1 MKRASLNDIAK
12 ALGVSKTLVSLVLN
26 GKHKEHRIG
35 EETRNNVIE
44 TARKMGYKPNQLAQS
59 LRTGRSNTIGLVV
72 ADIANPFFARLAR
85 SIENEAVLNQYHVI
99 FASSDENTQKTEEL
113 IKIMLERQV
122 DGLIICPSAG
132 DEVLVQQLLT
142 RKIPFVL
149 VDRYF
154 PGIETHKVIV
164 DNEQASFNAIDRL
177 IQQDIKKIGHI
188 TFNLELAHMKQ
199 RLQGYKNA
207 LSKNQLVYQDELVKV
222 ITFANMREEVHLAVE
237 ALLAP
242 RLGVDAIFFSNN
254 QLGLLGLDNL
264 LQLGVRI
271 PEDVSIICFDDHDAF
286 RLMDH
291 SISVI
296 KQPVEALGQKA
307 AHLLIENLNGKG
319 DNETLQEVLL
329 ETALVERGLAR

>member
-59 LRTGRSNTIGLVV
+59 LRTGKSNTIGLVV

-85 SIENEAVLNQYHVI
+85 SIENEAALNQYHVI

-122 DGLIICPSAG
+122 DGLIICPSVG

-149 VDRYF
+149 LDRYF
-154 PGIETHKVIV
+154 PGIETHRVIV
-164 DNEQASFNAIDRL
+164 DNERASFKATDKL
-177 IQQDIKKIGHI
+177 IQQGIRKIGFI
-188 TFNLELAHMKQ
+188 AFNLELAHMQQ

-207 LSKNQLVYQDELVKV
+207 LSKNQLTYTDELVKI
-222 ITFANMREEVHLAVE
+222 ITFANMEQEVRLAVE
-237 ALLAP
+237 ALIAHELA
-242 RLGVDAIFFSNN
+242 VDAIFFSNN
-254 QLGLLGLDNL
+254 QLGLMGLDSL

-271 PEDVSIICFDDHDAF
+271 PEDVSIVCFDDHDAF
-286 RLMDH
+286 RLLNH

-296 KQPVEALGQKA
+296 RQPVEALGQKA
-307 AHLLIENLNGKG
+307 AHLLIENLNRKS

-329 ETALVERGLAR
+329 ETAFVERGLVR